1 MKGIVRGGI
10 ALASIVIV
18 MAAPAAVAQQVQAP
32 AGYAPLTAPCVV
44 QGDGRCTAITADA
57 PMPVASRAERLVLA
71 SSNVA
76 AAPATTLGGLYVLNQ
91 MCSGYGT
98 VVLRYLAADGS
109 TMLPLVSRSTGD
121 SGGGTTLYLGAG
133 TVVDVQLSGMTG
145 CGVQLAR
152 VPA

>member
-10 ALASIVIV
+10 ALASIATV
-18 MAAPAAVAQQVQAP
+18 MAAPPAVAQQVQAP

-71 SSNVA
+71 SNNVA

-121 SGGGTTLYLGAG
+121 SGGGTSLYLGAG
-133 TVVDVQLSGMTG
+133 TVVDVQLSGTTG

>member
-1 MKGIVRGGI
+1 MKGIVRGGN
-10 ALASIVIV
+10 ALASIATV
-18 MAAPAAVAQQVQAP
+18 MAAPSAGAQQVQAP
-32 AGYAPLTAPCVV
+32 AGYAPLTAPCIV
-44 QGDGRCTAITADA
+44 QGDGRCAAITADT

-71 SSNVA
+71 SNNVA

-98 VVLRYLAADGS
+98 VVLRYLGADGS
-109 TMLPLVSRSTGD
+109 TMLPLVSRSAGD

-133 TVVDVQLSGMTG
+133 TVVDVQLSGTTG

>member
-1 MKGIVRGGI
+1 M
-10 ALASIVIV
+10 ASIVIV

-76 AAPATTLGGLYVLNQ
+76 AAPATTLGGLYVVNQ